1 MRSLTLDDVAH
12 HAGIGKSSLYRRFR
26 DRTDLATAA
35 IASAPARPAAPRR
48 GPARRPHRLPARRRG
63 RPRPGRRRRHR
74 VSAARARPRTGALM
88 IVRRN
93 YRT

>member
-35 IASAPARPAAPRR
+35 IASAPARPAAPAGDLRADLIAYLR
-48 GPARRPHRLPARRRG
+48 AVEADLGQVGVGVIASPRLG
-63 RPRPGRRRRHR
+63 PGRGQG
-74 VSAARARPRTGALM
+74 P
-88 IVRRN
+88 
-93 YRT
+93 